1 MKHIYIYYFIFFKLC
16 EPFSFSSVISLS
28 NNSIQVNSAFE
39 EFDVLIKFK
48 GFSLISR
55 VARNRELRAIS
66 LGVNWIGIIV
76 R

>member
-1 MKHIYIYYFIFFKLC
+1 MGKKKHIYFLKLC

-28 NNSIQVNSAFE
+28 NNSIQVISAFE
-39 EFDVLIKFK
+39 AFDVLVKFK

-55 VARNRELRAIS
+55 VARNRELKAIS